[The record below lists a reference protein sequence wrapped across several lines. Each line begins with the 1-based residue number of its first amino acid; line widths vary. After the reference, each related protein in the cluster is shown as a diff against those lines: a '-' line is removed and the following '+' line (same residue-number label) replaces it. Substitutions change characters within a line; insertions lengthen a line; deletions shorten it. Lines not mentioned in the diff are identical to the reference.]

1 MAKHPKYDLVEIDG
15 EDFWCIKIKSGTYA
29 DVVYKYNYVR
39 VIEPNDPDGYAILK
53 FDYEVLYHAELA
65 EDKFTKQFETVL
77 GDILYDV
84 ISTAPTKEP
93 ED

>member
-1 MAKHPKYDLVEIDG
+1 MAHPNYDLIEMDG
-15 EDFWCIKIKSGTYA
+15 EDSWCIKIMSGEYA

-39 VIEPNDPDGYAILK
+39 VIEPNDPDGYATLK

-65 EDKFTKQFETVL
+65 EDKFTKAFETVL

-84 ISTAPTKEP
+84 ISTSPEP
-93 ED
+93 EED